1 MKIPASILTWV
12 VAVVWSFSGVAL
24 HAAAVEPVAK
34 YGDSIFRPGALWLD
48 DHGTNIN
55 AHGGGLLFVPGDW
68 LRRGTYYWFGEH
80 KVAGEAGNTAQ
91 VGVHVYSSHNL
102 TTWKDEGIAF
112 KVSDDPQSEIF
123 RGSVIERPKVIFNR
137 RTKKFVM
144 WFHLELVGQSYS
156 AARSGVA
163 IADRVTG
170 PYTYLGSFR
179 PNAETWP
186 MNVPAESKHS
196 LGPEDATAL
205 KSILPNDGY
214 YETYPTN
221 LVYRRDFA
229 QGQMAR
235 DMTLFVDDDG
245 VAYQIYA
252 SEKNGT
258 LQISQLTDDYLKP
271 AGRYIRIFSRGYH
284 EAPALFKAGGRYFMF
299 SSHCTGWA
307 PNAGRLSVADSIWGP
322 WQELANPWRGPS
334 EKTSVSFGTQSTF
347 VIPVQGHPGAFI
359 FMADLWRPENPI
371 DGRYVWLPIR
381 WEAGL
386 PVLDWQDD
394 WKMSVFKRLEFRQ
407 LPNGGR
413 VGNSL

>member
-1 MKIPASILTWV
+1 M
-12 VAVVWSFSGVAL
+12 
-24 HAAAVEPVAK
+24 
-34 YGDSIFRPGALWLD
+34 
-48 DHGTNIN
+48 
-55 AHGGGLLFVPGDW
+55 
-68 LRRGTYYWFGEH
+68 
-80 KVAGEAGNTAQ
+80 AGEAGNTAQ

-102 TTWKDEGIAF
+102 TAWNDEGIAF
-112 KVSDDPQSEIF
+112 KVSDDPQSEIC
-123 RGSVIERPKVIFNR
+123 RGSVIERPKVIFNH
-137 RTKKFVM
+137 RTKKYVM
-144 WFHLELVGQSYS
+144 WFHLELAGQSYS

-163 IADRVTG
+163 IADRAAG

-179 PNAETWP
+179 PNAGVWP
-186 MNVPAESKHS
+186 MNVPAESKHP

-205 KSILPNDGY
+205 QSILPNDGY

-229 QGQMAR
+229 GGQMAR
-235 DMTLFVDDDG
+235 DMTLFVDDDRK
-245 VAYQIYA
+245 AYQVYA

-322 WQELANPWRGPS
+322 WEELENPWRGPS

-347 VIPVQGHPGAFI
+347 VLPVQGRPGAFI
-359 FMADLWRPENPI
+359 FMGDLWRPENPI

-381 WEAGL
+381 WNAGL
-386 PVLDWQDD
+386 PVLEWRDD
-394 WKMSVFKRLEFRQ
+394 WDMSVFKRHEFRQ
-407 LPNGGR
+407 LPKEGD
-413 VGNSL
+413 VGN